1 METTRTRRT
10 AQGAAVRTALEKTE
24 GFISAQQ
31 LHRRL
36 IDDGMQVGIATVYR
50 QLNSLV
56 TAQEADTITTVDGQL
71 YRACENLE
79 SHHHHMVCEV
89 CGKAVEIA
97 PPDEAWFAS
106 VAEQHG
112 FTVTSHIV
120 EVFGVCAECRAAGR
134 TAAHDSKL

>member
-10 AQGAAVRTALEKTE
+10 AQGTAVRNALEKTD

-36 IDDGMQVGIATVYR
+36 VDDGVQVGIATVYR

-56 TAQEADTITTVDGQL
+56 AAHRADTITTVDGQL

-79 SHHHHMVCEV
+79 SHHHHMVCEA
-89 CGKAVEIA
+89 CGRAVEID
-97 PPDEAWFAS
+97 PPDEAWFSS
-106 VAEQHG
+106 VADQHG

-120 EVFGVCAECRAAGR
+120 EVFGFCAECAA
-134 TAAHDSKL
+134 AKS